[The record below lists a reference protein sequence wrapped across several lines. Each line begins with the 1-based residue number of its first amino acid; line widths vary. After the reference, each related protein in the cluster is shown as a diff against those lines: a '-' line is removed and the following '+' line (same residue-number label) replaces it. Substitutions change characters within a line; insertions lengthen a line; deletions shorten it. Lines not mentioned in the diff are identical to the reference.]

1 MAPDKKKGAA
11 KDSKGGKGKDADKSK
26 DDSSSNDKGKGGKD
40 SKLKLATSVNV
51 RHILY
56 EKFSK
61 KEALAKLN
69 EQV

>member
-11 KDSKGGKGKDADKSK
+11 KDSKGGKGKDADLEQ
-26 DDSSSNDKGKGGKD
+26 GRFVVEGQRKGGKD

-51 RHILY
+51 RHILC

>member
-26 DDSSSNDKGKGGKD
+26 DDSSSDKGKGGKD
-40 SKLKLATSVNV
+40 SKLKPATSVNV
-51 RHILY
+51 RHIPC